1 MLKEKKYNL
10 EPQTYYLY
18 VLDSKEFF
26 TSNIELA
33 HKRADKGSEI
43 KVIYGKSNG

>member
-1 MLKEKKYNL
+1 MLKERKDNL
-10 EPQTYYLY
+10 EPQAYYLY
-18 VLDSKEFF
+18 LIDGKEFF

-33 HKRADKGSEI
+33 HKRADRDSEI